1 MTGFDMSDT
10 QSNNTIRHDWQLD
23 EILALFDL
31 SLNEL
36 IYQAQTIHRAH
47 FNPNQVQL
55 SSLLNIKTGRCSE
68 DCSYCSQSARFDTH
82 IDVEPLMPI
91 DEIVTAAKTAKE
103 NGATRF
109 CMGAAWRSPKDK
121 DFAKIV
127 DIVQSVKAIG
137 IETCMTLG
145 MLSDEQAQQLKQA
158 GLDYYNHNVDTSEE
172 YYSHIVTTH
181 TYQDR
186 LDTLE
191 HIRDA
196 GLKTCSGG
204 IIGMGEKLEDRA
216 AMLMTLANLPKH
228 PDSVP
233 INQLVPVAGTPLVDA
248 TKIDDF
254 DMVRCIAVARILMP
268 HSYIRLSAGRTDMDE
283 ALQALCFL
291 AGANSIFYGDKLLT
305 TANPT
310 ANRDKTLL
318 NRLGM
323 EAI

>member
-1 MTGFDMSDT
+1 MSDT

-268 HSYIRLSAGRTDMDE
+268 HSYVRLSAGRTDMDE

>member
-1 MTGFDMSDT
+1 MSDT

>member
-1 MTGFDMSDT
+1 MSDT

-318 NRLGM
+318 ARLGM
-323 EAI
+323 EAV

>member
-1 MTGFDMSDT
+1 MSDT

-268 HSYIRLSAGRTDMDE
+268 HSYVRLSAGRTDMDE

-318 NRLGM
+318 ARLGM
-323 EAI
+323 EAV